1 MRSHSPSSARKEPAR
16 CTFRFLFVGRGG
28 FQTRPYNVSFA
39 SVTIIAAMLAG
50 SMKHAAVGFRSHSGW
65 TALIALA
72 VNNGVPTVLARQ
84 RVHLVET
91 FTYEFRQPYHSAEK
105 LPFDEGR
112 AFVARMRSEA
122 RRLAFHA
129 IRKLKA
135 ELQEQGYAL
144 ARCGLLL
151 ASGRTL
157 PSLERILASHSLIHA
172 ADGELFREALLH
184 ASARCGLKPLAVR
197 ERELLDSASRAL
209 RRKPDDLT
217 QRIADLGRPL
227 GPPWSQDEKL
237 AALVA
242 WLAMPTRPA
251 RVGSSAYARNF

>member
-1 MRSHSPSSARKEPAR
+1 
-16 CTFRFLFVGRGG
+16 
-28 FQTRPYNVSFA
+28 
-39 SVTIIAAMLAG
+39 
-50 SMKHAAVGFRSHSGW
+50 MKHAAVGFRAHSGW

-72 VNNGVPTVLARQ
+72 VNNGVPTVLARE

-91 FTYEFRQPYHSAEK
+91 FTYEFRQPYHTAEK
-105 LPFDEGR
+105 LPPDDGR
-112 AFVARMRSEA
+112 AFVSRVRTEA
-122 RRLAFHA
+122 RRLAFDA

-151 ASGRTL
+151 ASGRPL
-157 PSLERILASHSLIHA
+157 PSLDRILASHSLIHT

-184 ASARCGLKPLAVR
+184 ASARCGLKPLAIK

-217 QRIADLGRPL
+217 HRIAGLGRPL

-237 AALVA
+237 ASLVA
-242 WLAMPTRPA
+242 WLAMTARPA
-251 RVGSSAYARNF
+251 RAAGRA

>member
-1 MRSHSPSSARKEPAR
+1 MTPLSSTLR
-16 CTFRFLFVGRGG
+16 
-28 FQTRPYNVSFA
+28 
-39 SVTIIAAMLAG
+39 AALRRVEG
-50 SMKHAAVGFRSHSGW
+50 NFMKHAAVGFRAHSGW

-72 VNNGVPTVLARQ
+72 VNNGVPTVLARE

-91 FTYEFRQPYHSAEK
+91 FTYEFRQPYHTAEK
-105 LPFDEGR
+105 LPPDDGR
-112 AFVARMRSEA
+112 AFVSRVRTEA
-122 RRLAFHA
+122 RRLAFDA

-151 ASGRTL
+151 ASGRPL
-157 PSLERILASHSLIHA
+157 PSLDRILASHSLIHT

-184 ASARCGLKPLAVR
+184 ASARCGLKPLAIK

-217 QRIADLGRPL
+217 QRIAGLGRPL

-237 AALVA
+237 ASLVA
-242 WLAMPTRPA
+242 WLSISERPA
-251 RVGSSAYARNF
+251 RARGRA